1 MTQNAGLIVFFLLN
15 AFPGLTFSQSPPA
28 GLPDAW
34 VSFVHDA
41 QLRYGQASLAVL
53 NEQTGNLVFRRN
65 QNTGM
70 TTASTM
76 KVITSTSAIYL
87 HGSDFRCNTRIGYTG
102 RIANAGGLQGTIL

>member
-15 AFPGLTFSQSPPA
+15 AFPGFTFSQSPPA

-53 NEQTGNLVFRRN
+53 NAQTGHLVFGRN

-70 TTASTM
+70 ATATTLKVLKRSEELRVGKECVSTCR
-76 KVITSTSAIYL
+76 S
-87 HGSDFRCNTRIGYTG
+87 
-102 RIANAGGLQGTIL
+102 QW